1 MVTVV
6 ALVELV
12 GVVRGVGQVGQVSPP
27 QGSPRDGARGST
39 WRKTIF
45 GSRFRSRR
53 GRARGRAGAYRLP
66 GRPSVDPQRPDH
78 RQQRAILIFGGSKSG
93 CGRGAAGV
101 KGFSH
106 CHCLF
111 VQDPGEQG
119 AKAPCSPLSFHCRIV
134 HCPLTIVDS
143 PLPCLP
149 AEVEMVTVVALV
161 AVVGVV
167 GRVSAVSE
175 VSHDGRAH

>member
-1 MVTVV
+1 MPAACGT
-6 ALVELV
+6 LH
-12 GVVRGVGQVGQVSPP
+12 RRT
-27 QGSPRDGARGST
+27 PRRLRTTKGD
-39 WRKTIF
+39 F
-45 GSRFRSRR
+45 HFR
-53 GRARGRAGAYRLP
+53 
-66 GRPSVDPQRPDH
+66 
-78 RQQRAILIFGGSKSG
+78 GSKSG
-93 CGRGAAGV
+93 CGWGAAGF

-106 CHCLF
+106 CRFLI

-161 AVVGVV
+161 ALV
-167 GRVSAVSE
+167 GRVSEVSE
-175 VSHDGRAH
+175 VLSVLSVR